1 MDRVLEMR
9 EAIALL
15 VLLLSGCRSGGEG
28 PARDSDTDAP
38 VAAPV
43 ATEPTP
49 DATEA
54 PPPVLHPPL
63 TTYMDRTVAATMSF
77 AAADWLTRNSR
88 EAEESASKLLPALS
102 IEEGSNVCD
111 FGCGNGFHTLELA
124 RLVGPRGHV
133 YAVDVQPEM
142 LVLLEQRV
150 NGTGLENIEPIL
162 GEYVDP
168 KLPPASCDMV
178 LMVDVYHEL
187 GYPEEILAGVKRALR
202 PGGRLVLVEYRSED
216 PLVPIKPEHKMS
228 KAQAERELAA
238 NGFRLIDS
246 FDELPWQ
253 HVLFFAAASD

>member
-9 EAIALL
+9 EALALL
-15 VLLLSGCRSGGEG
+15 VLLLAGCRSGGES
-28 PARDSDTDAP
+28 PARTADTEAP
-38 VAAPV
+38 R
-43 ATEPTP
+43 ATPA
-49 DATEA
+49 ATEA

-77 AAADWLTRNSR
+77 AAADWLVRNSR

-102 IEEGSNVCD
+102 IQEGSTVCD
-111 FGCGNGFHTLELA
+111 FGCGNGFHTLEIA

-133 YAVDVQPEM
+133 FAVDVQPEM
-142 LVLLEQRV
+142 LVLLEQRR
-150 NGTGLENIEPIL
+150 NGTGLENIETIL
-162 GEYVDP
+162 GEYADP

-202 PGGRLVLVEYRSED
+202 PSGRLVLVEYRSED

-228 KAQAERELAA
+228 KAQAERELAT
-238 NGFRLIDS
+238 NGFRLVDT
-246 FDELPWQ
+246 FEELPWQ
-253 HVLFFAAASD
+253 HVLFFEAAGD